1 MFLFLSIFFLIPS
14 YFLQTPLQKFW
25 IMKLISKYILAH
37 TVSYFPCPIFLFSFF
52 PFFKIILS
60 FAQTQRKGKEKC
72 KSLCYSYNW
81 LIQLLCT
88 KWCISQRPLL
98 NHLELNCSN
107 QTKLGLKLLLP
118 SRKWKQLAI
127 ISMKWFFSGLWRNKP
142 KLEELNWETNAF
154 PMCLGNLNYY
164 ALRQSSSK
172 PAIQYI
178 VVRLLLLFF
187 IKSLFS
193 QCLKGKMTIFFN
205 FPGVTGMK
213 NRK

>member
-1 MFLFLSIFFLIPS
+1 MFLFLSIFFLILS

-37 TVSYFPCPIFLFSFF
+37 TVSYFPCPIFLFSF

-127 ISMKWFFSGLWRNKP
+127 ISMKWFFSGLWRNKL
-142 KLEELNWETNAF
+142 KLEELNWAN
-154 PMCLGNLNYY
+154 
-164 ALRQSSSK
+164 
-172 PAIQYI
+172 
-178 VVRLLLLFF
+178 
-187 IKSLFS
+187 
-193 QCLKGKMTIFFN
+193 
-205 FPGVTGMK
+205 
-213 NRK
+213 

>member
-14 YFLQTPLQKFW
+14 YFLETPLQKFW

-37 TVSYFPCPIFLFSFF
+37 TVSYFPFPIFLFSF
-52 PFFKIILS
+52 PFFKILLS
-60 FAQTQRKGKEKC
+60 FAQTQRKGKENC

-88 KWCISQRPLL
+88 KWCISQRSLL

-127 ISMKWFFSGLWRNKP
+127 FSMKWFFSGLWRNKL
-142 KLEELNWETNAF
+142 KLEELNWAN
-154 PMCLGNLNYY
+154 
-164 ALRQSSSK
+164 
-172 PAIQYI
+172 
-178 VVRLLLLFF
+178 
-187 IKSLFS
+187 
-193 QCLKGKMTIFFN
+193 
-205 FPGVTGMK
+205 
-213 NRK
+213 

>member
-1 MFLFLSIFFLIPS
+1 
-14 YFLQTPLQKFW
+14 
-25 IMKLISKYILAH
+25 MKLISKYILAH
-37 TVSYFPCPIFLFSFF
+37 TVSYFPCPIFLFSF

-127 ISMKWFFSGLWRNKP
+127 FSMKWFFSGLWRNKP

-178 VVRLLLLFF
+178 VVQLLLLLFF

-193 QCLKGKMTIFFN
+193 QCIKGKLTIFFN
-205 FPGVTGMK
+205 VPGVTGTK